1 MAVKENVKVVT
12 GPMNLGGML
21 GRIVKLSDGSGRVET
36 WGGTSRGWVPGGADG
51 AEVLGAAPALPER
64 LIEYGVPEEDW
75 PPDLLEEWRRRRRSK
90 RK

>member
-1 MAVKENVKVVT
+1 MEGKIRVKVVT

-21 GRIVKLSDGSGRVET
+21 GRIVKLPDGSGRVET
-36 WGGTSRGWVPGGADG
+36 WAGTSRGWVPGGADG

-75 PPDLLEEWRRRRRSK
+75 PEDLLEDWRQK
-90 RK
+90 QGK